1 MKWTNNA
8 QIHKK
13 THMKQNPDI
22 HFHGQTSLLQLFNVP
37 ILAGNSIYPEN
48 SSVPPQGSTILCS
61 LPQVSSAPT
70 KPQDV

>member
-1 MKWTNNA
+1 M
-8 QIHKK
+8 HKYTRK
-13 THMKQNPDI
+13 HTHMEQNPDI
-22 HFHGQTSLLQLFNVP
+22 QVHGQTSLLQLFYVP

-48 SSVPPQGSTILCS
+48 SSVPPQGSMSLCS